1 MGTRKSR
8 RRRRDRE
15 DKRRRRRYRCN
26 RISSRFAS
34 TAFVCAV
41 NVDAAAIRA
50 TK

>member
-1 MGTRKSR
+1 MGTRESQ
-8 RRRRDRE
+8 RRRRDRK
-15 DKRRRRRYRCN
+15 DKRRRRYRCN